1 MLICDNTALHKIG
14 HIFTQPPITNFTFR
28 YQHFEFS
35 YIKDLAEPSRNLAD
49 STGKK
54 TRKKEGGGGEGDDQ
68 EKEKDAKDK

>member
-1 MLICDNTALHKIG
+1 MFSEVTTLSLS
-14 HIFTQPPITNFTFR
+14 ITCR

-54 TRKKEGGGGEGDDQ
+54 TRKKEGGNDD
-68 EKEKDAKDK
+68 EEEREKDAKDK

>member
-1 MLICDNTALHKIG
+1 MAMTY
-14 HIFTQPPITNFTFR
+14 R

-49 STGKK
+49 NMGCKAK
-54 TRKKEGGGGEGDDQ
+54 KKEGGNDNEEE

>member
-1 MLICDNTALHKIG
+1 MLITLPSTKFDTYSRNL
-14 HIFTQPPITNFTFR
+14 PLLTNGTCR

-49 STGKK
+49 STGKRA
-54 TRKKEGGGGEGDDQ
+54 RKKEGGGGEADDQ